1 MLKNGQF
8 LKDQQLHFLLILFTD
23 PQGNGIKVVK
33 APKLVKIL
41 PMEKMLPFE
50 MDKEY
55 AGFAVKAIPDLSKLS
70 KKIGKVKCLIR
81 NSPPDGKP

>member
-1 MLKNGQF
+1 MKWTFAQKMAIF
-8 LKDQQLHFLLILFTD
+8 KESTILHFFLLLFTD

-70 KKIGKVKCLIR
+70 KKIGKV
-81 NSPPDGKP
+81 NF